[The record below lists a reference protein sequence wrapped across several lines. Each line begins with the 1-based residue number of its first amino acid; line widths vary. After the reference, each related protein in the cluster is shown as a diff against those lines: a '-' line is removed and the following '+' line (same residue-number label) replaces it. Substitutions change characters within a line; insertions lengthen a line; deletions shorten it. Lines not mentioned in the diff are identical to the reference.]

1 MNEVAVTLENS
12 PACSKKLSV
21 YLPHNLVITLLAI
34 YYQEMQTSH
43 KNLMWMFIYDSQRL
57 KKW

>member
-43 KNLMWMFIYDSQRL
+43 KNLM
-57 KKW
+57 